1 MTRDSAAGRRPRRFK
16 QMRFRQLRAF
26 AELAEHGSFAAT
38 AKRLNIAVTSV
49 WQQVRA
55 LEASLGAELVRA
67 EGRSLALTPDG
78 QRLLRLVSP
87 LVRGFDELQRSF
99 ADRPPEPPTVLTL
112 AASAAALEHDL
123 AGTVA
128 SFEAMHADVDLRLI
142 ERDSATCLRMVE
154 EGAADIAV
162 AGTLDDAFPAALAA
176 RRLAR
181 HPFMFVS
188 RPDHALARSPRL
200 SLANLARQAFVV
212 HAEGSSARGRLD
224 EVFGR
229 AGLRGGFHVAMEA
242 AVDESLLEHVRK
254 GYGIAIVPVSDST
267 AAAEAAAGP
276 AGLVLRDVSRL
287 FGHETIS
294 VFQRRFRCQTA
305 YEKDLCDLL
314 LVLAAAPPA
323 SGCSHKPARGH
334 RHAPTRRGRIH
345 E

>member
-26 AELAEHGSFAAT
+26 VELAEHGSFAAT

-55 LEASLGAELVRA
+55 LEASLGAELVHA

-78 QRLLRLVSP
+78 QRLLRLVLP
-87 LVRGFDELQRSF
+87 LVRGFDELQGSF
-99 ADRPPEPPTVLTL
+99 ADRGSEPPTRLTL
-112 AASAAALEHDL
+112 AASSAALEHDL
-123 AGTVA
+123 TGTIA
-128 SFEAMHADVDLRLI
+128 SFAAMHADVDLRLI

-162 AGTLDDAFPAALAA
+162 AGTLDDAFPTALAA

-188 RPDHALARSPRL
+188 RADHALARSSRL
-200 SLANLARQAFVV
+200 ALASLARQAFVV

-224 EVFGR
+224 EVFAR
-229 AGLRGGFHVAMEA
+229 AGMRRGLHVTMEA

-254 GYGIAIVPVSDST
+254 GYGVAIVPVSGST

-276 AGLVLRDVSRL
+276 AGLVFRDVSRL

-294 VFQRRFRCQTA
+294 VFHRRFRCQPTR
-305 YEKDLCDLL
+305 EKDLCDLL
-314 LVLAAAPPA
+314 LASAAAPAA
-323 SGCSHKPARGH
+323 SDSRRKPGLGDPRS
-334 RHAPTRRGRIH
+334 
-345 E
+345 